1 MIADYFTKPLQGN
14 LLNLFREPFMRYK
27 HIGDILA
34 DIESSTKELA
44 GYQNK
49 VTEDSNLKK

>member
-14 LLNLFREPFMRYK
+14 LLNLFRDPFMRYK
-27 HIGDILA
+27 HIGDILP

-49 VTEDSNLKK
+49 VTEDSNL